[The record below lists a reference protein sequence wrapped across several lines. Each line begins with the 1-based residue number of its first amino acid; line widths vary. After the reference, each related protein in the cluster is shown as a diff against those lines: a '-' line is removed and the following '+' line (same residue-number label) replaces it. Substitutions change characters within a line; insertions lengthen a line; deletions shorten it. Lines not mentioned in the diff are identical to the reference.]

1 MPLGSSLLRAHER
14 ALKARR
20 GREVGDFFPMKQV
33 YTHQKGHDV
42 PRDGAFLKRFQDFVS
57 QQL

>member
-1 MPLGSSLLRAHER
+1 MRFGGG
-14 ALKARR
+14 

-33 YTHQKGHDV
+33 YTHHLGHDV
-42 PRDGAFLKRFQDFVS
+42 PRDSAFQKRFQDFVS